1 MNILSI
7 CAVAVVCVALIL
19 TVRRYSAEQA
29 MLISV
34 AAGVIILLCVIKEVI
49 ESVNVIS
56 DMLSSA
62 GIKAEYIVILMKS
75 LGICFVTEFTC
86 DTVSEAGMS
95 SLSSNVLLAG
105 KVLVL
110 VTALP
115 LFQDIFATVTSLLS
129 TSS

>member
-1 MNILSI
+1 MNILSV
-7 CAVAVVCVALIL
+7 CAVAVVSAALIL
-19 TVRRYSAEQA
+19 TVRKYSAEQA
-29 MLISV
+29 IMVSV
-34 AAGVIILLCVIKEVI
+34 GAGVVILLCVIKEVV
-49 ESVNVIS
+49 ESVSAVS
-56 DMLSSA
+56 DMLSAA
-62 GIKAEYIVILMKS
+62 GIKAEYIVILLKS

-86 DTVSEAGMS
+86 DTVSEAGMP

-110 VTALP
+110 VTAMP

>member
-1 MNILSI
+1 MSILSI
-7 CAVAVVCVALIL
+7 CGVAVLSVALAL

-29 MLISV
+29 MLLSLG
-34 AAGVIILLCVIKEVI
+34 AGVVILLCVIKEVL
-49 ESVNVIS
+49 ESVNTIS
-56 DMLSSA
+56 SMLAAA
-62 GIKAEYIVILMKS
+62 GIKAEYILILLKT

-86 DTVSEAGMS
+86 DSVSEAGMA

-115 LFQDIFATVTSLLS
+115 LFQDIFSTVTQLISGS
-129 TSS
+129 

>member
-1 MNILSI
+1 MNILSV
-7 CAVAVVCVALIL
+7 CAVAVVSAALIL
-19 TVRRYSAEQA
+19 TVRKYSAEQA
-29 MLISV
+29 IMVSV
-34 AAGVIILLCVIKEVI
+34 GAGVVILLCVIKEVL
-49 ESVNVIS
+49 ESVSAVS
-56 DMLSSA
+56 DMLSAA
-62 GIKAEYIVILMKS
+62 GIKAEYIVILLKS

-86 DTVSEAGMS
+86 DTVSEAGMP

-110 VTALP
+110 VTAMP